1 MDNRETLD
9 TLKRIDIET
18 LIWIVYI
25 FLVCFNLYSNY
36 LEKLYV
42 KTHQKFYKNK
52 FRQINKIVLSVIL
65 IIYVYY
71 VYLAF
76 KDETALTRYKNPSK
90 KKKFYTDLIFLAAIL
105 FLIAGAISLYVATKS
120 DDIDE
125 EIPLI

>member
-76 KDETALTRYKNPSK
+76 KDETALTRHKNPSK